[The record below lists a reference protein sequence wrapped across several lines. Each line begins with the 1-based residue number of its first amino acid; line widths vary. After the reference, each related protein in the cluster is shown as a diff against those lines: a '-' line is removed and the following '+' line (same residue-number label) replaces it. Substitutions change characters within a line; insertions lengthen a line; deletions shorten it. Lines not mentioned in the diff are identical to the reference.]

1 MNETVVTNIE
11 DLNKKPEPKP
21 TIPERQIPDPNEW
34 TPEQEEEAKLVN
46 VEPVITPQP
55 LTMEQLEEQVE
66 IEMLMASQPGI
77 DPRIKPHMEEIKIS
91 TVADAYFTVSDPIL
105 LKNLFESI
113 HKLADEV
120 AFQFEPDMLVVRLM
134 DPSRVA
140 MLDYTIDK
148 QYFYEW
154 EVKKP
159 GYAVFNIEEVL
170 KVVFA
175 KIKKETVVKFS
186 VDHQTSKLILTLKDS
201 RTRTREFFL
210 LETDK
215 VPEIPPKP
223 QITFNT
229 LFKVV
234 AKQWQEDIKD
244 MHQVTDHIELHVAP
258 EGVKVK
264 AEGDVVK
271 AENKYE
277 LGSDILLNVE
287 AREYSK
293 ATFSLSYFEDFVDPK
308 LCDIATLELRT
319 DMPIRITMHTKFGDL
334 YYYLAPRIETD

>member
-1 MNETVVTNIE
+1 MNDAVVTEIV

-21 TIPERQIPDPNEW
+21 APNPNEW
-34 TPEQEEEAKLVN
+34 TPEQIEEAKLVN
-46 VEPVITPQP
+46 VEPITTQEP
-55 LTMEQLEEQVE
+55 LTMEQLEEKTRMEQE
-66 IEMLMASQPGI
+66 ITELMLSQPEI
-77 DPRIKPHMEEIKIS
+77 DPRKTIKTS
-91 TVADAYFTVSDPIL
+91 TVADAYFTVDDSIL

-113 HKLADEV
+113 HKLVDEV
-120 AFQFEPDMLVVRLM
+120 VFQFEPDMLVVRLM

-140 MLDYTIDK
+140 MLDYMINK
-148 QYFYEW
+148 QYFQEW

-186 VDHQTSKLILTLKDS
+186 VDHQTDKLVLTLKDS

-210 LETDK
+210 LNTDE
-215 VPEIPPKP
+215 VPETPPKP
-223 QITFNT
+223 KINFNA

-244 MHQVTDHIELHVAP
+244 MHQVTDHIEIHVAP

-287 AREYSK
+287 VREYSR
-293 ATFSLSYFEDFVDPK
+293 AIFSLSYFEDFVDPK
-308 LCDIATLELRT
+308 LCDIATLELT
-319 DMPIRITMHTKFGDL
+319 TNMPIRITMHTKFGDL
-334 YYYLAPRIETD
+334 YSYLAPRIETD